1 VYAYDAARSDGILVI
16 HDLLA
21 THGVAPDDLTFSS
34 GKAMKFTWNGLTF
47 VDICLITQCSLAQAC
62 DAFDVDPE
70 LTKGRTATFRAVLL
84 TRCSFRSGILCVMCS
99 MHHCD
104 LMGHRIVFIVVATP
118 AVCGHNA
125 A

>member
-1 VYAYDAARSDGILVI
+1 MYAYNATRFDGIAVI

-21 THGVAPDDLTFSS
+21 THEVAPDDLTFSS

-70 LTKGRTATFRAVLL
+70 LTRATFRTATFRAVLPTSSFWRSCTPRCRGT
-84 TRCSFRSGILCVMCS
+84 TRSLPS
-99 MHHCD
+99 
-104 LMGHRIVFIVVATP
+104 T
-118 AVCGHNA
+118 
-125 A
+125 